1 MPSIWPWCGFGV
13 ALGGFGWSVILHP
26 FRQASSG
33 PVCPGIALLLA
44 HCLAARPLPP
54 AYALGHGAKPPENWQ
69 NLPIDALH
77 QVWQNG
83 AAMNESEKQFSFTR
97 AASSTSGRA
106 KNQISNALK
115 AVSCQIV
122 LCFLSGCMMGNI
134 IGPTT
139 KTKIIEK
146 TTTPDKKKSVGVL
159 VLDRTHTS
167 LPTLE
172 RAEYLADQKKYYS
185 EALQKI
191 GITDYEFIGSESVGN
206 LDKDYLLTIEVEEA
220 RAFAREADSITT
232 RIEVALVV
240 SVVDKKTNSLV
251 AKIAGTADNDQWG
264 YNINKFISNL
274 LKEMLQKI
282 YQ

>member
-1 MPSIWPWCGFGV
+1 
-13 ALGGFGWSVILHP
+13 
-26 FRQASSG
+26 
-33 PVCPGIALLLA
+33 
-44 HCLAARPLPP
+44 
-54 AYALGHGAKPPENWQ
+54 
-69 NLPIDALH
+69 
-77 QVWQNG
+77 
-83 AAMNESEKQFSFTR
+83 
-97 AASSTSGRA
+97 
-106 KNQISNALK
+106 
-115 AVSCQIV
+115 
-122 LCFLSGCMMGNI
+122 MGNI